1 MNDVQRRCVAI
12 IGGGNMGADV
22 ALVFAAGGWNA
33 HVVEPSEKTRAGL
46 AAHFTAGLAQ
56 IGCSD
61 VRAQRFIVHAAL
73 GDVPWSGIEL
83 AVECIPERLDL
94 KRALFAQLETLA
106 RPDCALASNSSS
118 FPISEISVGLKTR
131 PRMLGLHFFLPAHLV
146 PLVEVIRMAATRPG
160 LPEEIAQ
167 VMLDLG
173 KVPVQ
178 VRKDMPG
185 FLANRMQHALSREA
199 FAMVDEGVATPEDID
214 AAVRFGFGFR
224 YIAAGPAL
232 QRDHAGIEVHTAA
245 ATTTYPT
252 LSNATVPAKTLREKV
267 ARGQLGMK
275 TGKGFYEWTPESIQR
290 EKARYEGKLLAGLAL
305 LQDELPKRKA
315 S

>member
-106 RPDCALASNSSS
+106 RADCALASNSSS

-160 LPEEIAQ
+160 LACA
-167 VMLDLG
+167 
-173 KVPVQ
+173 
-178 VRKDMPG
+178 R
-185 FLANRMQHALSREA
+185 NRAIS
-199 FAMVDEGVATPEDID
+199 
-214 AAVRFGFGFR
+214 
-224 YIAAGPAL
+224 PA
-232 QRDHAGIEVHTAA
+232 
-245 ATTTYPT
+245 
-252 LSNATVPAKTLREKV
+252 
-267 ARGQLGMK
+267 
-275 TGKGFYEWTPESIQR
+275 
-290 EKARYEGKLLAGLAL
+290 
-305 LQDELPKRKA
+305 
-315 S
+315 